1 LSCNFEPA
9 SLFSLDNHF
18 YVPNKMFAP
27 SRMGSEN
34 PLFHLEVNPR
44 KELLSIGLK
53 FNIVRSQRGLR
64 SWN

>member
-1 LSCNFEPA
+1 
-9 SLFSLDNHF
+9 
-18 YVPNKMFAP
+18 MFAP